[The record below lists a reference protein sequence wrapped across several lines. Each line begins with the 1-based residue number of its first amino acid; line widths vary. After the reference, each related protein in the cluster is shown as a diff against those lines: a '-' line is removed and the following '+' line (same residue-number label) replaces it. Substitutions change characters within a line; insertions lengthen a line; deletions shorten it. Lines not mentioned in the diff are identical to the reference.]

1 MPIKILPPSVAD
13 KIAAGEV
20 IERPASVV
28 KELIENAV
36 DAGASAIKVEIIAGG
51 KERIKI
57 TDNGIGIPT
66 DEVSLAFQRHA
77 TSKLSTIEDLF
88 QVKTLGFRGEALA
101 SVAAVSQLSMLTRP
115 AAQTSGIRIQIN
127 GGEIQSSEPVG
138 TPVGTTITIDNL
150 FFNVPARLKFLKAHA
165 TETGHV
171 HKVVSHYAMAYPEIQ
186 FSLIS
191 NGRQVFQTDGR
202 GNLFDVLVSVWKLE
216 TARQMVEVQ
225 ATFDDGITVSGYVG
239 TPALHRGQ
247 RDQLIFFVNRRWIQ
261 DRSLAHA
268 VAQAYHTFLPIGRHP
283 VAVLNIE
290 MPTEAVDVNVHPTK
304 AEVKFQNPSAI
315 FGAVQRPVRA
325 AVLQDAPMIRDAQSL
340 SGHGETWSHGGHAGD
355 FIPTHHSP
363 QASQFGFEIQRTSP
377 TEQAFTIDSN
387 APGTEEKGIPFL
399 RVVGQIQQMYIIA
412 EGPDGLY
419 LIDQHAAHERIL
431 YEKMMAQHATAAVI
445 SQQLLSPVLLELTP
459 GQSAIVD
466 SELETLLALGFQIEP
481 FGGHSYRL
489 LAMPEI
495 LAKENPESAFIDL
508 LADMADG
515 SVPLAKETH
524 ERIALIVCKRA
535 SIKGGQSLSEKEIRE
550 LIHLLEAT
558 QNPRTCPHG
567 RPTMIHMSAY
577 QLAKEFG
584 RH

>member
-1 MPIKILPPSVAD
+1 MSIKILPPSVAD

-36 DAGASAIKVEIIAGG
+36 DAGAKIIKVEIVAGG

-57 TDNGIGIPT
+57 TDDGAGILA

-77 TSKLSTIEDLF
+77 TSKLSSIDDLF

-101 SVAAVSQLSMLTRP
+101 SVAAVSQLTMLTRP
-115 AAQTSGIRIQIN
+115 AEQTGGTRIHIN
-127 GGEIQSSEPVG
+127 GGEVQSLEPVG
-138 TPVGTTITIDNL
+138 TPIGTTITIDNL

-165 TETGHV
+165 TETGHI
-171 HKVVSHYAMAYPEIQ
+171 HKVVSHYAMAYPEIR

-191 NGRQVFQTDGR
+191 NGRQVFQTDGSS
-202 GNLFDVLVSVWKLE
+202 NLYDVLVSVWKPDV
-216 TARQMVEVQ
+216 ARQMVEVQ
-225 ATFDDGITVSGYVG
+225 ANFDDGIAVSGYVG

-325 AVLQDAPMIRDAQSL
+325 AVLQDAPMIRDAQGFSR
-340 SGHGETWSHGGHAGD
+340 HTETWSGGGHAGD
-355 FIPTHHSP
+355 FLPTHHSP

-377 TEQAFTIDSN
+377 TEQAFTIESN
-387 APGTEEKGIPFL
+387 VSGTEEKGIPFL
-399 RVVGQIQQMYIIA
+399 RVVGQIQQTYIIA

-431 YEKMMAQHATAAVI
+431 YEKMMAQHTTAAVA

-459 GQSAIVD
+459 GQAAMVD

-489 LAMPEI
+489 LAVPEI
-495 LAKENPESAFIDL
+495 LAKENPKVAFIDL

-535 SIKGGQSLSEKEIRE
+535 SIKGGQSLSEEEMRE